1 MFEDDLDFRSEDEQ
15 AVNNRV
21 VKRVDAEMIACQK
34 EPSVLAVVN
43 EKGKLAIDLV
53 KEIQPMLFV
62 QVQQDFNIR
71 VGAKAMA
78 LLDQYF
84 FQLEIVEDLAI
95 AHQHHGPVF
104 VVYRLVA
111 ALQVDN
117 AQTAKAESQMI
128 FDKI

>member
-1 MFEDDLDFRSEDEQ
+1 M
-15 AVNNRV
+15 
-21 VKRVDAEMIACQK
+21 
-34 EPSVLAVVN
+34 LAVVN
-43 EKGKLAIDLV
+43 DKGKLAIDLV
-53 KEIQPMLFV
+53 KEIHPMLFV

-104 VVYRLVA
+104 VVDRLVA
-111 ALQVDN
+111 TLQIDN
-117 AQTAKAESQMI
+117 AQTPKAQRHTDGRQNIRQSRGHDGPACQSCAPTAL
-128 FDKI
+128 DPVCAHSAYQ